1 MAKRLM
7 NEEQMID
14 MIWGAALLAG
24 GGGGSINTAMV
35 LLNKYKEDNPDDPL
49 SVTIIDPADMEPGAY
64 AAATAAIGSPISF
77 MKKKAFL
84 SYATN
89 AYSGM
94 LDMYSKMDPPRD
106 VKYSY
111 AAEMGGFNTFV
122 PMMISQVFKI
132 PFIDADGAGRAVP
145 AMNTLLLHVNG
156 NDAGP
161 MSMSDDENNRIA
173 INLEDPRNAALAEEL
188 GRNICA
194 VFGNIAGATGWPA
207 KREDFDNVAI
217 GTITLSEKIGH
228 ILRECAVSKKDVF
241 SVLNSEGVVECRS
254 FGCGKVVK
262 AESVVE
268 KGFDYGKVVV
278 DADREIV
285 IYFQNENLL
294 CEIDSKPVLTVPDI
308 TCTFETSTCL
318 PLTNADIHE
327 GMEIAVGA
335 IKVDEKWW
343 NNPDMFDVW
352 APLLKRVGYTGGNVP
367 Y

>member
-24 GGGGSINTAMV
+24 GGGGSISSAMV
-35 LLNKYKEDNPDDPL
+35 MLNKYKENNPDDPL
-49 SVTIIDPADMEPGAY
+49 SVTVIDPEDMEDGAY
-64 AAATAAIGSPISF
+64 AVATATIGSPVSF
-77 MKKKAFL
+77 LKKEDFIKFATSTF
-84 SYATN
+84 SGIVEMYAN
-89 AYSGM
+89 
-94 LDMYSKMDPPRD
+94 MDPPRD

-111 AAEMGGFNTFV
+111 AAEIGGFNTFFPLMV
-122 PMMISQVFKI
+122 SQYFKI

-161 MSMSDDENNRIA
+161 MVMSDDEDNVIS
-173 INLEDPRNAALAEEL
+173 INPADPKNAKLHEDLA
-188 GRNICA
+188 RNICS
-194 VFGNIAGATGWPA
+194 VFGNVAGAAGWPA
-207 KREDFDNVAI
+207 TREEFDNVAI

-228 ILRECAVSKKDVF
+228 VMRECAVSGEDVF
-241 SVLNSEGVVECRS
+241 DVLSREGVVECRS
-254 FGCGKVVK
+254 YGKGKVVM

-278 DADREIV
+278 AADPEIV

-294 CEIDSKPVLTVPDI
+294 CEVDSKPVLTVPDI
-308 TCTFETSTCL
+308 TCTYDTATCL

-343 NNPDMFDVW
+343 NNPDMFNVW
-352 APLLKRVGYTGGNVP
+352 VPLLERVGYTGGNVP